1 MHFIPI
7 QKNISF
13 LYMNLRENKEYKV
26 KMPADSNTIRDEYG
40 YASLIFKKYIDDYYN
55 EVNSRVASGLLFV
68 DPYDSDEEPIVI
80 VKSNINVGD
89 IIPTNVS
96 VASRPS
102 RVYRT
107 LRKRTG
113 GKKSRNQ
120 RKHKKSR
127 KQ

>member
-1 MHFIPI
+1 MHFIRI

-13 LYMNLRENKEYKV
+13 LYMNLRKDKEYKV
-26 KMPADSNTIRDEYG
+26 KMPANSNTSRDEYG

-55 EVNSRVASGLLFV
+55 EVDSRVASGLLFV

-89 IIPTNVS
+89 ILPTNVS
-96 VASRPS
+96 VAFRPS
-102 RVYRT
+102 RRYRT
-107 LRKRTG
+107 KRNRTG
-113 GKKSRNQ
+113 GKKSR
-120 RKHKKSR
+120 KHKKSK